1 MEGESPTLIIVNS
14 IIIFNIIITIIIV
27 YTPPVIP
34 PVFAQMTHLENHSE
48 SIQKKLQQN
57 WPVLCLYDCRC
68 NIKFEISPFFPL
80 DKKSW
85 MFRFRLRHQT
95 SDAQSIKCQCCTHME
110 TSQLICCAN
119 QLTGFYMRATLALN
133 GLNIP

>member
-85 MFRFRLRHQT
+85 MLTSLFVLDYVIKHQMLNPL
-95 SDAQSIKCQCCTHME
+95 SASVALIWKPVNWFAVQINWLVSIWGQHWHLM
-110 TSQLICCAN
+110 
-119 QLTGFYMRATLALN
+119 G
-133 GLNIP
+133 